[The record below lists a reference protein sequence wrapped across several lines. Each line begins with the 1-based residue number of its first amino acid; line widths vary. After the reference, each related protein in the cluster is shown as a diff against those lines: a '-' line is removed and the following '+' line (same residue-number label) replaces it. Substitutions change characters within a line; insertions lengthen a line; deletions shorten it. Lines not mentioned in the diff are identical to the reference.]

1 MRFMGAGEPRR
12 WRVGQVATATGVT
25 VRRLNHYDEIGR
37 RHPFMW
43 PLPKAASRMEPGAFM

>member
-25 VRRLNHYDEIGR
+25 VRRLHHYHENG
-37 RHPFMW
+37 
-43 PLPKAASRMEPGAFM
+43 LLVASAATATI